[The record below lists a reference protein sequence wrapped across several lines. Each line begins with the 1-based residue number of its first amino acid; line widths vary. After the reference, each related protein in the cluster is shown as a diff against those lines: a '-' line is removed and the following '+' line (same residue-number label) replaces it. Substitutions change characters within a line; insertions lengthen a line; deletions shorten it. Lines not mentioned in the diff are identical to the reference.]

1 MNKTIKHGRFRTLNY
16 VTSQVRKFLDDA
28 RNTRGMTYQQKIDYW
43 HKSKPSLEEFEA
55 HLVSYQRVR
64 KKIFPFLLRII
75 KLLKIIEGGKNVV
88 LNHRPEVF
96 EDAVILCS
104 THDES
109 IDYERIMAVI
119 NRHTVFFHNE
129 PEALYGTVN
138 DLFLSLNV
146 HICFD
151 AFNKE
156 DRRLAL
162 AKMIAALKLGD
173 SVCIYPEGVLNFHPS
188 VIVNHPY
195 LGAII
200 AASET
205 GKKIVPWGY
214 ESYGKQAW
222 HNQGEAF
229 DVADYIKD
237 LKAKYKNMVAND
249 RFEEKGDDL
258 EADLLNYYA
267 DKKMESQKL
276 GTEFSYELND
286 FDFNI
291 IAAYK
296 LRDTLATL
304 KWGIWEEKQRRDMIK
319 RNPEIDDAWHQ
330 LPEDKKSMFIAEQ
343 RGEIPADYWQRVVE
357 ARIKHYPY
365 EDEILTD
372 ALVNRPYDR
381 EGDVFSQNERVALKL
396 GLDPLLSQINLK
408 QTLLKL
414 DDETLDARF
423 GYAISMVAN
432 KKPKMH
438 IFDNIRTNLQRMTA
452 EEVFEV
458 ILIQRQH

>member
-1 MNKTIKHGRFRTLNY
+1 MDKTIKHGRFRTLMY
-16 VTSQVRKFLDDA
+16 VSGQVRKFLNDA
-28 RNTRGMTYQQKIDYW
+28 RNTKGKTYQQKIDYW
-43 HKSKPSLEEFEA
+43 HKSKPSLEEFEL

-64 KKIFPFLLRII
+64 MKIFPFLLRII
-75 KLLKIIEGGKNVV
+75 KLLKIAQGGKNVV
-88 LNHRPEVF
+88 LNYHPKTF
-96 EDAVILCS
+96 EDAVILCP

-109 IDYERIMAVI
+109 IDYERITAVI

-138 DLFLSLNV
+138 DLFLCLNV

-151 AFNKE
+151 AFDRE

-173 SVCIYPEGVLNFHPS
+173 SICIYPEGVLNYHPS

-195 LGAII
+195 LGSII
-200 AASET
+200 AALET
-205 GKKIVPWGY
+205 GKTIVPWGY

-229 DVADYIKD
+229 DVADYIKN
-237 LKAKYKNMVAND
+237 LKTKYQNMVAND
-249 RFEEKGDDL
+249 LFEEKGDDL

-267 DKKMESQKL
+267 DKKIAAQKL
-276 GTEFSYELND
+276 GSAFSYELND

-304 KWGIWEEKQRRDMIK
+304 KWGIWEEKQRRDLIK
-319 RNPEIDDAWHQ
+319 RNPEIDAAWHQ
-330 LPEDKKSMFIAEQ
+330 LPEDKKSMLIAEQ
-343 RGEIPADYWQRVVE
+343 RGGIPADYWQKVVD

-372 ALVNRPYDR
+372 ALVNKPYDR
-381 EGDVFSQNERVALKL
+381 EDDVFNQDERVALKL

-414 DDETLDARF
+414 DDETLEASF
-423 GYAISMVAN
+423 GYAITMVAN

-438 IFDNIRTNLQRMTA
+438 MFDNTRTNLQRMTA
-452 EEVFEV
+452 EEVLEV
-458 ILIQRQH
+458 ITQ